1 MDVKVMT
8 GKLFSILSKQ
18 NFFKKQQKIFKTQ
31 VTLKTG
37 ESSTIAHSFS
47 VKGLGSAELP
57 LLGRLVT

>member
-8 GKLFSILSKQ
+8 GKLFHPFKTKVLQKTAQ
-18 NFFKKQQKIFKTQ
+18 FFLKTQ

-37 ESSTIAHSFS
+37 ESRTIAHSFS

-57 LLGRLVT
+57 FLGR